1 MENTVEQAEST
12 QGQETPEIKETEN
25 IQEAKEKQKA
35 KNEVYKLAHENLCAL
50 YPILKQNKPLKIGID
65 KDIAKRH
72 PDVPR
77 DVITK
82 VIGLIAVQDGY
93 LESMI
98 VGAPRYD
105 LDGNPT
111 AQVVNAEQAEGANV
125 RLTRVSNPL
134 NRLRIKKKG
143 VVKKKVV
150 PTSTEAYGVVSGRA
164 LKVNVPIDL
173 APVLELNSIGK
184 SSVWLK
190 ITLPCTTEVA
200 VRVNA
205 KSFRKA
211 VETYK
216 SCDGNAVVIISGE
229 FYPADSE
236 IKSAG
241 IIANVK
247 QPKTE

>member
-1 MENTVEQAEST
+1 MENQVEEVKNTLSSN
-12 QGQETPEIKETEN
+12 EEEKK
-25 IQEAKEKQKA
+25 KEKELKQQL
-35 KNEVYKLAHENLCAL
+35 YKLAQDNLCAL

-65 KDIAKRH
+65 KDIANRH
-72 PDVPR
+72 PEVPK
-77 DVITK
+77 DVIGK
-82 VIGLIAVQDGY
+82 VVGLITVQDAY

-98 VGAPRYD
+98 VGAKRYD
-105 LDGNPT
+105 LDGKETEQLINGDE
-111 AQVVNAEQAEGANV
+111 AEAANI
-125 RLTRVSNPL
+125 RLTRTSNPL

-150 PTSTEAYGVVSGRA
+150 PTSTEAYGVVSGRS

-173 APVLELNSIGK
+173 ASVLELNSIGK

-190 ITLPCTTEVA
+190 IALPCTTEVA
-200 VRVNA
+200 VRLNA

-216 SCDGNAVVIISGE
+216 SCDGNAAVIISGE
-229 FYPADSE
+229 LYPADSE

>member
-1 MENTVEQAEST
+1 MTHIVTMESTENTKPEKSNES
-12 QGQETPEIKETEN
+12 PD
-25 IQEAKEKQKA
+25 AA
-35 KNEVYKLAHENLCAL
+35 VKLVRENLCSL

-65 KDIAKRH
+65 KEIAKRH
-72 PDVPR
+72 PEVPR

-82 VIGLIAVQDGY
+82 IIGLIAVQDGY

-111 AQVVNAEQAEGANV
+111 AQVINAEQAEGANV

-143 VVKKKVV
+143 VSKKQV
-150 PTSTEAYGVVSGRA
+150 PVAKTDAYGQVPGKL
-164 LKVNVPIDL
+164 LKVAVPIDL

-184 SSVWLK
+184 SAVWLK
-190 ITLPCTTEVA
+190 VTLPCGTEVA
-200 VRVNA
+200 VRINA

-216 SCDGNAVVIISGE
+216 SVNGNVAVVISGE
-229 FYPADSE
+229 LHPADSE

-241 IIANVK
+241 IVANVK
-247 QPKTE
+247 QPKGE

>member
-1 MENTVEQAEST
+1 MAVNLETIEST
-12 QGQETPEIKETEN
+12 QEVES
-25 IQEAKEKQKA
+25 
-35 KNEVYKLAHENLCAL
+35 KNSQSGNERYKLAHENLCSL
-50 YPILKQNKPLKIGID
+50 YPILKQNKPLKIEID

-72 PDVPR
+72 PEVSR

-82 VIGLIAVQDGY
+82 VIGLITVQDSY

-105 LDGNPT
+105 LDGKPT
-111 AQVVNAEQAEGANV
+111 ERVVNAEQAEGANV
-125 RLTRVSNPL
+125 RLTKISNPL

-150 PTSTEAYGVVSGRA
+150 PTSTEAYGVVSGRT
-164 LKVNVPIDL
+164 LKVNAPIDL
-173 APVLELNSIGK
+173 ASVLELNSIGK

-216 SCDGNAVVIISGE
+216 SCDGNAVVIITGE
-229 FYPADSE
+229 LYPADSE

-247 QPKTE
+247 QTKPE